1 MRSGSA
7 IPVALPAAIILL
19 LSIAAASAGPPGRY
33 EKYDRGVYLP
43 YVNPPG
49 PGEDITA
56 LPRLRISFGG
66 RSYGAVMDT
75 GSTGIVVSADK
86 IPNVTNLQS
95 LGPGELTYS
104 SSGRIMIGRWVVTP
118 VTISG
123 GDGMQIITA
132 PIAVLAV
139 TRVACTQGAR
149 RCSPNEAPRRI
160 SMLGV
165 GFGRGGD
172 QAGQSG
178 LGKNPFLNVRNFND
192 TSSNGKH
199 IRRGYVVTRQGVH
212 VGLTAANTQG
222 DFTYVKLDPVPGGRG
237 WAATPACISVNGA
250 MPAVCGSLLMDTG
263 VTAMYLTVPES
274 QAPADVRTVNGA
286 RPTLVA
292 GTTLTISIPADDSP
306 QALYTF
312 TVGDGFN
319 PLAPRNINLV
329 DRSRQ
334 PFVNTS
340 VRFLNGFDY
349 LYDADGGFVGLR
361 WTGHASQ
368 TFGKVAPISPS
379 N

>member
-1 MRSGSA
+1 
-7 IPVALPAAIILL
+7 
-19 LSIAAASAGPPGRY
+19 
-33 EKYDRGVYLP
+33 
-43 YVNPPG
+43 
-49 PGEDITA
+49 
-56 LPRLRISFGG
+56 
-66 RSYGAVMDT
+66 
-75 GSTGIVVSADK
+75 
-86 IPNVTNLQS
+86 
-95 LGPGELTYS
+95 
-104 SSGRIMIGRWVVTP
+104 
-118 VTISG
+118 
-123 GDGMQIITA
+123 
-132 PIAVLAV
+132 V
-139 TRVACTQGAR
+139 TRR
-149 RCSPNEAPRRI
+149 
-160 SMLGV
+160 
-165 GFGRGGD
+165 
-172 QAGQSG
+172 
-178 LGKNPFLNVRNFND
+178 
-192 TSSNGKH
+192 
-199 IRRGYVVTRQGVH
+199 GVH

-222 DFTYVKLDPVPGGRG
+222 DFTYVKLDPVPGGAG

-250 MPAVCGSLLMDTG
+250 MPAACGSLLMDTG
-263 VTAMYLTVPES
+263 VTAMYLTLPEN
-274 QAPADVRTVNGA
+274 QAPTDVRAVNGA

-292 GTTLTISIPADDSP
+292 GTTLTISIPAGDSP